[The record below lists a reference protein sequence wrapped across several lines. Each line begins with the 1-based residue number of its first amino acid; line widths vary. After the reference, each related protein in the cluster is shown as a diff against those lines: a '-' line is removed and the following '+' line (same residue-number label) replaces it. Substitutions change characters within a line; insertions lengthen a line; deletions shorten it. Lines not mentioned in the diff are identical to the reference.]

1 MSEIITTEALV
12 LNKINYGDTSIIASF
27 YTKDFGRLSGIL
39 KGGRS
44 SKSKIGKAVDPLNH
58 LEIILYKKD
67 TRELQLV
74 TNVSIITH
82 FQAIKEDY
90 EKLQYALAVI
100 ELLKKLTPEHESNLH
115 LFSGTIRILSLI
127 NASKE
132 EPLVLFGRYY
142 LFFLTETG
150 YEPQFEQC
158 VSCGKSNLGNENLAY
173 NYDLGIFCEKCGREN
188 INSISI
194 EMELF
199 QYLLCLKHNKPA
211 EKISNT
217 IKERAIGFLERF
229 TKHHIPD
236 FKGLQSI
243 QLFK

>member
-1 MSEIITTEALV
+1 MSEIITTEAIV
-12 LNKINYGDTSIIASF
+12 LNKIDYGDTSIIASF
-27 YTKDFGRLSGIL
+27 YTKDYGRLSGIL

-44 SKSKIGKAVDPLNH
+44 SKSKIGKTVDPLNH

-74 TNVSIITH
+74 SNTSIITH
-82 FQAIKEDY
+82 FPAIKEDY
-90 EKLQYALAVI
+90 EKMQYALAVI
-100 ELLKKLTPEHESNLH
+100 ELLKKLTPEHESNLR

-127 NASKE
+127 DASKE
-132 EPLVLFGRYY
+132 EAIVLFGRYF

-150 YEPQFEQC
+150 YEPQFESC
-158 VSCGKSNLGNENLAY
+158 VSCGKSSFKHENLAY
-173 NYDLGIFCEKCGREN
+173 NYDLGIFCEKCSREN
-188 INSISI
+188 VYSLTL

-199 QYLLCLKHNKPA
+199 EYLLCLKYNKPA
-211 EKISNT
+211 EKINKS
-217 IKERAIGFLERF
+217 IKEKTIGFLERF

-243 QLFK
+243 QLFR